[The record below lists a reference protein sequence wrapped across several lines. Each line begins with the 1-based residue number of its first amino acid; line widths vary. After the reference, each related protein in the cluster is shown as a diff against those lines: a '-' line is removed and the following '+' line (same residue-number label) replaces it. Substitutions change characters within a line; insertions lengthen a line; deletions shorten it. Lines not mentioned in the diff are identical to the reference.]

1 MNFMKK
7 RYLLALMVG
16 VMGAGVVF
24 YLKKK
29 KAAPLTDP
37 IRYEKPVTQGITQFV
52 NASGNL
58 KAVVQITV
66 GSLVA
71 GRIVKIHALDN
82 DVVKKDQLLIQLDDG
97 VGDCQVRRTKAELL
111 EARANLTFQEKFY
124 KRQKALFDAG
134 QLAENTFDS
143 VVQGYEV
150 AKASVQRLDAN
161 LDLYQ
166 KQYNNLFVRAPEDSI
181 VISKMVDLGQ
191 MVTAQFQATAL
202 YTLAKDLREMEAH
215 INVDEADIGLVEPG
229 QSVTC
234 AVDAFPRIK
243 FKAKV
248 AYVKYLANIV
258 DNVVTYNTV
267 LNIRNEDLKLRPGM
281 TINADIK
288 VARAKNALAVP
299 VKAMRVSYAQLCSAG
314 AVAGYTVVAPD
325 DVVCKEKVD
334 KHAPKPSRS
343 ATPKHQKESKEF
355 LWVLDANKTI
365 RRVEVVLGANDGR
378 TVEVKKG
385 LSQDQLV
392 VTEVDDVNRENL
404 ILKGMFGKPGGLGK

>member
-1 MNFMKK
+1 MDFMKK
-7 RYLLALMVG
+7 RYLLAFMVG
-16 VMGAGVVF
+16 VMGVGVVL

-29 KAAPLTDP
+29 KATPLTDP
-37 IRYEKPVTQGITQFV
+37 IRYEKPVTHNITQFV

-71 GRIVKIHALDN
+71 GRVVKIHALDN

-134 QLAENTFDS
+134 QLAENTFDN
-143 VVQGYEV
+143 VVQGYDI
-150 AKASVQRLDAN
+150 AKAHVQRLEAN

-166 KQYNNLFVRAPEDSI
+166 KQYDNLFVRAPEDSI

-215 INVDEADIGLVEPG
+215 INVDEADIGLVAPG

-288 VARAKNALAVP
+288 VARAKNVLAVP
-299 VKAMRVSYAQLCSAG
+299 VKAMRVNYAQLCSVG
-314 AVAGYTVVAPD
+314 AVAGYTIVAPE
-325 DVVCKEKVD
+325 DVACKERTD
-334 KHAPKPSRS
+334 KAIPKPSRS

-355 LWVLDANKTI
+355 LWVLDTNKTV
-365 RRVEVVLGANDGR
+365 RRVEVIFGANDGR

-392 VTEVDDVNRENL
+392 ITEVDDVNRENL